1 MPPTSEEHNYYR
13 TLGLRP
19 SAQLWE
25 IEEAA
30 ARLIIQAAS
39 ARDYFRIDELEEA
52 RHWLTTPAL
61 RAFHDEKIQ
70 SVSEYAPARS
80 SY

>member
-1 MPPTSEEHNYYR
+1 MVSTSDDDNYYR

-19 SAQLWE
+19 GAQLWE
-25 IEEAA
+25 VEEAA
-30 ARLIIQAAS
+30 ARLIMQAAS
-39 ARDYFRIDELEEA
+39 AREYFRVDRLEEA

-70 SVSEYAPARS
+70 LLVAHASAR
-80 SY
+80 

>member
-1 MPPTSEEHNYYR
+1 MRPTSDEHNYYQ

-19 SAQLWE
+19 GSPTWE
-25 IEEAA
+25 VEEAA

-70 SVSEYAPARS
+70 SLKAHASAR
-80 SY
+80 

>member
-1 MPPTSEEHNYYR
+1 MPPTSDENNYYR

-19 SAQLWE
+19 GAPVWE
-25 IEEAA
+25 VEEAA
-30 ARLIIQAAS
+30 ARLIIRAAS

-61 RAFHDEKIQ
+61 RAFHDEKI
-70 SVSEYAPARS
+70 RS
-80 SY
+80 LTTHASAH

>member
-1 MPPTSEEHNYYR
+1 MPPTSVDHNHYR
-13 TLGLRP
+13 TLGLLP
-19 SAQLWE
+19 GTPTWE

-39 ARDYFRIDELEEA
+39 ARDHIRIDRLEEA

-61 RAFHDEKIQ
+61 RAFHDEKILQ
-70 SVSEYAPARS
+70 ADARPAAG
-80 SY
+80 